1 MSVTTGS
8 TSQEA
13 APGVTLSSRYLT
25 VPIDGTPR
33 HFHYVW
39 LRDNCWCTQCKV
51 AQSGERRLFT
61 ADIPSDIQP
70 TDAQLDNDQQLT
82 IEWTDGHSS
91 TYSAHWLRTYDYS
104 APARQARR
112 HEPTLWTASMGPVPT
127 FEHASVVG
135 TTEGQLA
142 DRDARRHRGG
152 VGSGSGR

>member
-51 AQSGERRLFT
+51 AQSGDRRLFT

-70 TDAQLDNDQQLT
+70 TDAARKSTRLKSSHVSISYAVFCLKQQPL
-82 IEWTDGHSS
+82 
-91 TYSAHWLRTYDYS
+91 
-104 APARQARR
+104 AR
-112 HEPTLWTASMGPVPT
+112 P
-127 FEHASVVG
+127 
-135 TTEGQLA
+135 
-142 DRDARRHRGG
+142 
-152 VGSGSGR
+152 